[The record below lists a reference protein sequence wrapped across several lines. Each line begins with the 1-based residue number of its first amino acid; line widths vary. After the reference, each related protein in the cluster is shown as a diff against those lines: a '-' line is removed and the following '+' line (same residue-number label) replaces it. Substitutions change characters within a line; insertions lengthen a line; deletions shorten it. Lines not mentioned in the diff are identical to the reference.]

1 MRISDWSSDVC
12 SSDLLGILAA
22 LADTDRVIAEPG
34 ARFLDQPGLDAEI
47 EDLADLGN
55 ALPVHDVEF
64 DLLERR
70 RDLVLDHF
78 DAGGVADDLVA
89 VLDLAGAADLE
100 ADRGI
105 EFQRVAARRPL
116 GIDVPPADLHAKLVD
131 EDHHAARAA
140 EHTGELAQA
149 LGDGR

>member
-12 SSDLLGILAA
+12 SSDL
-22 LADTDRVIAEPG
+22 
-34 ARFLDQPGLDAEI
+34 
-47 EDLADLGN
+47 LGN

-78 DAGGVADDLVA
+78 AAGGVADDLVA
-89 VLDLAGAADLE
+89 VLDLAGAAAVA

-105 EFQRVAARRPL
+105 EFQRVAARRRL
-116 GIDVPPADLHAKLVD
+116 GIAVPPADLLAYLVD
-131 EDHHAARAA
+131 EVPHAARAA
-140 EHTGELAQA
+140 DRARKTVV
-149 LGDGR
+149 